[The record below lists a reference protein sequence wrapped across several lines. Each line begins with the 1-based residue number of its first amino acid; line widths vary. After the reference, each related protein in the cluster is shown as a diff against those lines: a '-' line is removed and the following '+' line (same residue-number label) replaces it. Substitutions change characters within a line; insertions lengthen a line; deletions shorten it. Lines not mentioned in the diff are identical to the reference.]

1 MSNFQIFIKD
11 ALEKYDK
18 NTEMYYN
25 DIFKDAYYEEFILK
39 NSEIDYDEVIF
50 YDKNKNVIMKANYEM
65 LGNFYVDTQIWVWAW
80 SNPSYN
86 KKLITRSSNLLF
98 YGLKLNIEENFS
110 LKTELVNSRFQI
122 TDPIQIDIHLA
133 IASELCKNQCIFKY
147 PFTIDKKMVDETE
160 IDENNIKFR
169 ILRPKEIQ
177 NIDNIIYKYLF
188 IFNITYEKK

>member
-50 YDKNKNVIMKANYEM
+50 YDKNNNVIMKANYEM

-98 YGLKLNIEENFS
+98 YGLKLNSEENFS

>member
-50 YDKNKNVIMKANYEM
+50 YDKNKNVIMKA
-65 LGNFYVDTQIWVWAW
+65 
-80 SNPSYN
+80 
-86 KKLITRSSNLLF
+86 
-98 YGLKLNIEENFS
+98 
-110 LKTELVNSRFQI
+110 

>member
-98 YGLKLNIEENFS
+98 YGLKLNSEENFS